1 LCLQC
6 GESSHHASQDC
17 FGYMRSLVAVKDA
30 SRPLRHK
37 RSRSEADKHQLA
49 TEATSILVKGK
60 GQGDLDSNTI
70 HWKLQNTNPC
80 PNCSILIHRDD
91 GCNKVD
97 CMLCGHR
104 FCWVCRESWGVACGF
119 FKCGRQPQ
127 DLQQVDSGSG
137 IDASADMTGTTD
149 TSIHSLGVSGD
160 FSSPGAHTTSP
171 SDQAARDAASEKVT
185 HEILAV
191 LKV

>member
-1 LCLQC
+1 
-6 GESSHHASQDC
+6 
-17 FGYMRSLVAVKDA
+17 MRSLVAVKDA